1 MAPALL
7 ADRLPGCSGTRNLSD
22 NLSDLR
28 AQVAAN
34 TRGIAL
40 VRALIA
46 EHSLPVVHAY
56 MRHIQANAEAA
67 VREMLREFSLAQV
80 CGVWCLFCGSCV

>member
-1 MAPALL
+1 MAPARL

-40 VRALIA
+40 VRGLIA
-46 EHSLPVVHAY
+46 EHGLRVVHAY

-80 CGVWCLFCGSCV
+80 C